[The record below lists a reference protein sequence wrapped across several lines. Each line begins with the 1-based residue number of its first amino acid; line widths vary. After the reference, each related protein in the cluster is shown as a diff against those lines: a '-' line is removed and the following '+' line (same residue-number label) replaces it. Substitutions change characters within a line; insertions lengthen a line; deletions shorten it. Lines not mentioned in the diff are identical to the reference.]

1 VAPRHHRHPVL
12 GWARRDRRHHPRAAR
27 FPDGSG
33 ASAAGGVGGI
43 HMASIELID
52 LTKHYKQGSTVVK
65 ALDGVNLSIESGE
78 FVSIVGRSG
87 SGKTTAL
94 DLLGLLLRPTSGQV
108 LLDGTDT
115 GKLRDGA
122 RADGRGKK
130 LGFVFQEFNLLPGL
144 TAIQNVMLPLRYHKN
159 GKDGKAR
166 AATLLDEVG
175 LKDRMHHRP
184 DQMSGGEQ
192 QQPAIA
198 RALIT
203 RPTLVRGEERTGE
216 VDSETS
222 QQIVAL
228 MRRMNRD
235 HGVTFV
241 IVTHDMDV
249 AGQTDRVIRLKDGKV
264 LSDARVDAEQTYLAK
279 LDRKE

>member
-1 VAPRHHRHPVL
+1 
-12 GWARRDRRHHPRAAR
+12 
-27 FPDGSG
+27 
-33 ASAAGGVGGI
+33 
-43 HMASIELID
+43 MASIELID

-65 ALDGVNLSIESGE
+65 ALDGVNLNIESGE

-122 RADGRGKK
+122 RADLRGKK

-144 TAIQNVMLPLRYHKN
+144 TAMQNVMLPLRYHKN

-192 QQPAIA
+192 QRVAIA
-198 RALIT
+198 RSLIN
-203 RPTLVRGEERTGE
+203 RPSLVLGDEPTGE

-228 MRRMNRD
+228 MRRLNRER
-235 HGVTFV
+235 GVTFV
-241 IVTHDMDV
+241 VVTHDMDV
-249 AGQTDRVIRLKDGKV
+249 AAQTDRVIRLKDGKV
-264 LSDARVDAEQTYLAK
+264 LSDTRADTEQTFLTSIDLQGVIA
-279 LDRKE
+279 

>member
-1 VAPRHHRHPVL
+1 
-12 GWARRDRRHHPRAAR
+12 
-27 FPDGSG
+27 
-33 ASAAGGVGGI
+33 
-43 HMASIELID
+43 MASIELID

-108 LLDGTDT
+108 MLDGTDT
-115 GKLRDGA
+115 RKLRDGA
-122 RADGRGKK
+122 RADLRGEK

-144 TAIQNVMLPLRYHKN
+144 SAIQNVMLPLRYHKN

-175 LKDRMHHRP
+175 LKDRMRHRP

-192 QQPAIA
+192 QRTAIA
-198 RALIT
+198 RALIN
-203 RPTLVRGEERTGE
+203 RPTLVLGDEPTGE

-222 QQIVAL
+222 QEIVAL
-228 MRRMNRD
+228 MRRMNRE
-235 HGVTFV
+235 HGVTF
-241 IVTHDMDV
+241 ILVTHDMDV
-249 AGQTDRVIRLKDGKV
+249 AAQTDRVIRLKDGKV
-264 LSDARVDAEQTYLAK
+264 VSDVRSTPDQKFLSGADLQGAIA
-279 LDRKE
+279 

>member
-1 VAPRHHRHPVL
+1 
-12 GWARRDRRHHPRAAR
+12 
-27 FPDGSG
+27 
-33 ASAAGGVGGI
+33 
-43 HMASIELID
+43 MASIELID
-52 LTKHYKQGSTVVK
+52 LTKHYKQGSTVVR
-65 ALDGVNLSIESGE
+65 ALDGVSLTIESGE

-108 LLDGTDT
+108 MLDGTDT

-122 RADGRGKK
+122 RADLRGKK
-130 LGFVFQEFNLLPGL
+130 LGFVFQEFNLLAGL
-144 TAIQNVMLPLRYHKN
+144 NAIQNVMLPLRYHKN

-166 AATLLDEVG
+166 AAALLAEVG
-175 LKDRMHHRP
+175 LQDRMHHRP

-192 QQPAIA
+192 QRTAIA
-198 RALIT
+198 RALIN
-203 RPTLVRGEERTGE
+203 RPSLVLGDEPTGE

-249 AGQTDRVIRLKDGKV
+249 AGQTDRIIRLKDGKV
-264 LSDARVDAEQTYLAK
+264 LSDTRVNAEQTYLAK
-279 LDRKE
+279 LDRKESVA

>member
-1 VAPRHHRHPVL
+1 
-12 GWARRDRRHHPRAAR
+12 
-27 FPDGSG
+27 
-33 ASAAGGVGGI
+33 
-43 HMASIELID
+43 MASIELID
-52 LTKHYKQGSTVVK
+52 LTKHYKQGSTVVR
-65 ALDGVNLSIESGE
+65 ALDGVSLTIESGE

-108 LLDGTDT
+108 MLDGTDT

-122 RADGRGKK
+122 RADLRGKK
-130 LGFVFQEFNLLPGL
+130 LGFVFQEFNLLAGL
-144 TAIQNVMLPLRYHKN
+144 NAIQNVMLPLRYHKN

-166 AATLLDEVG
+166 AAALLEEVG
-175 LKDRMHHRP
+175 LQDRMHHRP

-192 QQPAIA
+192 QRTAIA
-198 RALIT
+198 RALIN
-203 RPTLVRGEERTGE
+203 RPSLVLGDEPTGE

-249 AGQTDRVIRLKDGKV
+249 AGQTDRIIRLKDGKV
-264 LSDARVDAEQTYLAK
+264 LSDTRVNAEQTYLAK
-279 LDRKE
+279 LDRKESVA

>member
-1 VAPRHHRHPVL
+1 
-12 GWARRDRRHHPRAAR
+12 
-27 FPDGSG
+27 
-33 ASAAGGVGGI
+33 
-43 HMASIELID
+43 MASIELID
-52 LTKHYKQGSTVVK
+52 LTKHYRQGSTVVK
-65 ALDGVNLSIESGE
+65 ALDGVNLSVESGE

-108 LLDGTDT
+108 MLDGTDT

-122 RADGRGKK
+122 RADLRGQK

-144 TAIQNVMLPLRYHKN
+144 SAIQNVMLPLRYHKN

-166 AATLLDEVG
+166 AAALLEEVG
-175 LKDRMHHRP
+175 LADRMHHRP

-192 QQPAIA
+192 QRTAIA
-198 RALIT
+198 RALIN
-203 RPTLVRGEERTGE
+203 RPSLVLGDEPTGE

-279 LDRKE
+279 LDRKESVA

>member
-1 VAPRHHRHPVL
+1 M
-12 GWARRDRRHHPRAAR
+12 
-27 FPDGSG
+27 SK
-33 ASAAGGVGGI
+33 
-43 HMASIELID
+43 IELRE
-52 LTKHYKQGSTVVK
+52 LTKHYKQGSTTVK
-65 ALDGVNLSIESGE
+65 ALDGVTLTIESGE

-108 LLDGTDT
+108 LLDGVDT
-115 GKLRDGA
+115 GTLRDGA
-122 RADGRGKK
+122 RADLRGKK

-144 TAIQNVMLPLRYHKN
+144 NAVQNVMLPLRYHKN
-159 GKDGKAR
+159 GKDGKLR
-166 AATLLDEVG
+166 AEALLEEVG

-192 QQPAIA
+192 QRTAIA
-198 RALIT
+198 RALIN
-203 RPTLVRGEERTGE
+203 RPTLILGDEPTGE

-228 MRRMNRD
+228 LRRMNREL
-235 HGVTFV
+235 GVTVV

-249 AGQTDRVIRLKDGKV
+249 AAQTDRVIRLKDGKV
-264 LSDARVDAEQTYLAK
+264 LSDVRSTPEQKFLSGAD
-279 LDRKE
+279 LQGAIP

>member
-1 VAPRHHRHPVL
+1 
-12 GWARRDRRHHPRAAR
+12 
-27 FPDGSG
+27 
-33 ASAAGGVGGI
+33 
-43 HMASIELID
+43 MASIELID

-78 FVSIVGRSG
+78 LVSIVGRSG

-108 LLDGTDT
+108 MLDGTDT

-122 RADGRGKK
+122 RADLRGQK

-144 TAIQNVMLPLRYHKN
+144 SAIQNVMLPLRYHKN
-159 GKDGKAR
+159 GKNGKAR
-166 AATLLDEVG
+166 AAALLDEVG

-192 QQPAIA
+192 QRTAIA
-198 RALIT
+198 RALIN
-203 RPTLVRGEERTGE
+203 RPTLVLGDEPTGE

-241 IVTHDMDV
+241 IVTHDMDI
-249 AGQTDRVIRLKDGKV
+249 AGQTDRMIRLKDGKV
-264 LSDARVDAEQTYLAK
+264 LSDVRLNPEQTYLAK
-279 LDRKE
+279 LDRKESVA

>member
-1 VAPRHHRHPVL
+1 
-12 GWARRDRRHHPRAAR
+12 
-27 FPDGSG
+27 
-33 ASAAGGVGGI
+33 
-43 HMASIELID
+43 MASIELID

-65 ALDGVNLSIESGE
+65 ALDGVSLSIESGE

-108 LLDGTDT
+108 MLDGTDT

-122 RADGRGKK
+122 RADLRGEK

-144 TAIQNVMLPLRYHKN
+144 NALQNVMLPLRYHKN
-159 GKDGKAR
+159 GKDGRAR

-192 QQPAIA
+192 QRVAIA
-198 RALIT
+198 RSLIN
-203 RPTLVRGEERTGE
+203 RPSLVLGDEPTGE

-228 MRRMNRD
+228 MRRMNRE

-241 IVTHDMDV
+241 LVTHDMDV
-249 AGQTDRVIRLKDGKV
+249 AAQTDRVIRLKDGKV
-264 LSDARVDAEQTYLAK
+264 LSDVKANTEQTFLTT
-279 LDRKE
+279 LDLQGVIA

>member
-1 VAPRHHRHPVL
+1 
-12 GWARRDRRHHPRAAR
+12 
-27 FPDGSG
+27 
-33 ASAAGGVGGI
+33 
-43 HMASIELID
+43 MASIELND

-65 ALDGVNLSIESGE
+65 ALDGISLSIDSGE
-78 FVSIVGRSG
+78 FVAIVGRSG

-108 LLDGTDT
+108 VFDGTDT

-122 RADGRGKK
+122 RADLRGKK

-144 TAIQNVMLPLRYHKN
+144 NAIQNVMLPLRYHKN
-159 GKDGKAR
+159 GKDGRAR
-166 AATLLDEVG
+166 AAELLDEVG

-192 QQPAIA
+192 QRTAIA
-198 RALIT
+198 RALIN
-203 RPTLVRGEERTGE
+203 RPSLVLGDEPTGE

-235 HGVTFV
+235 RGVTFV

-249 AGQTDRVIRLKDGKV
+249 AGQTDRMIRLKDGKV
-264 LSDARVDAEQTYLAK
+264 LSDVRVNPEQTYLAK
-279 LDRKE
+279 LDRGEGAA

>member
-1 VAPRHHRHPVL
+1 
-12 GWARRDRRHHPRAAR
+12 
-27 FPDGSG
+27 
-33 ASAAGGVGGI
+33 
-43 HMASIELID
+43 MASIELID
-52 LTKHYKQGSTVVK
+52 LTKHYKQGSTIVK
-65 ALDGVNLSIESGE
+65 ALDGVSLSIESGE

-108 LLDGTDT
+108 VLDGTDT

-122 RADGRGKK
+122 RADLRGKK

-144 TAIQNVMLPLRYHKN
+144 TAVQNVMLPLRYHKN
-159 GKDGKAR
+159 GKDGRAR

-184 DQMSGGEQ
+184 DQLSGGEQ
-192 QQPAIA
+192 QRTAIA
-198 RALIT
+198 RALIN
-203 RPTLVRGEERTGE
+203 RPSLVLGDEPTGE
-216 VDSETS
+216 VDTETS

-228 MRRMNRD
+228 MRRINRD

-249 AGQTDRVIRLKDGKV
+249 AGQTDRVVRLKDGRV
-264 LSDARVDAEQTYLAK
+264 VSDVRANAEQTYLAK
-279 LDRKE
+279 LDRKESVA

>member
-1 VAPRHHRHPVL
+1 
-12 GWARRDRRHHPRAAR
+12 
-27 FPDGSG
+27 
-33 ASAAGGVGGI
+33 
-43 HMASIELID
+43 MASIELID

-65 ALDGVNLSIESGE
+65 ALDGVNLNIESGE

-122 RADGRGKK
+122 RADLRGKK

-144 TAIQNVMLPLRYHKN
+144 TAMQNVMLPLRYHKN

-192 QQPAIA
+192 QRVAIA
-198 RALIT
+198 RSLIN
-203 RPTLVRGEERTGE
+203 RPSLVLGDEPTGE

-228 MRRMNRD
+228 MRRLNRER
-235 HGVTFV
+235 GVTFV
-241 IVTHDMDV
+241 VVTHDMDV
-249 AGQTDRVIRLKDGKV
+249 AAQTDRVIRLKDGKV
-264 LSDARVDAEQTYLAK
+264 LSDTRADIEQTFLTSIDLQGVIA
-279 LDRKE
+279 

>member
-1 VAPRHHRHPVL
+1 
-12 GWARRDRRHHPRAAR
+12 
-27 FPDGSG
+27 
-33 ASAAGGVGGI
+33 
-43 HMASIELID
+43 MASIELND

-65 ALDGVNLSIESGE
+65 ALDGISLSIDSGE
-78 FVSIVGRSG
+78 FVAVVGRSG

-108 LLDGTDT
+108 VFDGTDT

-122 RADGRGKK
+122 RADLRGKK

-144 TAIQNVMLPLRYHKN
+144 NALQNVMLPLRYHKN

-166 AATLLDEVG
+166 AAELLDEVG

-192 QQPAIA
+192 QRTAIA
-198 RALIT
+198 RALIN
-203 RPTLVRGEERTGE
+203 RPSLVLGDEPTGE

-222 QQIVAL
+222 QQIVGL
-228 MRRMNRD
+228 MRRMNRE

-241 IVTHDMDV
+241 VVTHDLDV
-249 AGQTDRVIRLKDGKV
+249 AAQTDRVIRLKDGKV
-264 LSDARVDAEQTYLAK
+264 LSDTRVDAEQTYLAK
-279 LDRKE
+279 LDRGEGAA

>member
-1 VAPRHHRHPVL
+1 
-12 GWARRDRRHHPRAAR
+12 
-27 FPDGSG
+27 
-33 ASAAGGVGGI
+33 
-43 HMASIELID
+43 MASIELND

-65 ALDGVNLSIESGE
+65 ALDGVSLTIESVD

-108 LLDGTDT
+108 LLDGVDT

-122 RADGRGKK
+122 RADLRGKK

-144 TAIQNVMLPLRYHKN
+144 NAIQNVMLPLRYHKN
-159 GKDGKAR
+159 GTDGKAR
-166 AATLLDEVG
+166 AAALLDEVG
-175 LKDRMHHRP
+175 LKERMHHRP

-192 QQPAIA
+192 QRTAIA
-198 RALIT
+198 RSLIN
-203 RPTLVRGEERTGE
+203 RPSLVLGDEPTGE

-228 MRRMNRD
+228 MRRMNRE

-249 AGQTDRVIRLKDGKV
+249 AAQTDRVIRLKDGKV
-264 LSDARVDAEQTYLAK
+264 LSDVRADAEQTYLAK
-279 LDRKE
+279 LDRGEGAA

>member
-1 VAPRHHRHPVL
+1 
-12 GWARRDRRHHPRAAR
+12 
-27 FPDGSG
+27 
-33 ASAAGGVGGI
+33 
-43 HMASIELID
+43 MASIELID
-52 LTKHYKQGSTVVK
+52 LTKHYKQGSTLVK

-94 DLLGLLLRPTSGQV
+94 DLLGLLLRPTNGRV
-108 LLDGTDT
+108 MLDGTDT

-122 RADGRGKK
+122 RADLRGQK

-144 TAIQNVMLPLRYHKN
+144 SAIQNVMLPLRYHKN

-166 AATLLDEVG
+166 AAALLDEVG

-192 QQPAIA
+192 QRTAIA
-198 RALIT
+198 RALIN
-203 RPTLVRGEERTGE
+203 RPTLVLGDEPTGE

-235 HGVTFV
+235 HGVTVV

-264 LSDARVDAEQTYLAK
+264 LSDARLDAEQTYLAK
-279 LDRKE
+279 LDRNESVA

>member
-1 VAPRHHRHPVL
+1 
-12 GWARRDRRHHPRAAR
+12 
-27 FPDGSG
+27 
-33 ASAAGGVGGI
+33 
-43 HMASIELID
+43 MASIELID
-52 LTKHYKQGSTVVK
+52 LTKHYKQGSTLVK
-65 ALDGVNLSIESGE
+65 ALDGVSLSIESGD

-108 LLDGTDT
+108 MLDGTDT

-122 RADGRGKK
+122 RADLRGQK

-144 TAIQNVMLPLRYHKN
+144 SAIQNVMLPLRYHKN

-166 AATLLDEVG
+166 AAALLDEVG

-192 QQPAIA
+192 QRTAIA
-198 RALIT
+198 RALIN
-203 RPTLVRGEERTGE
+203 RPTLVLGDEPTGE

-241 IVTHDMDV
+241 IVTHDVDV
-249 AGQTDRVIRLKDGKV
+249 AGQTDRVVRLKDGKV
-264 LSDARVDAEQTYLAK
+264 VSDIRANAEQTYLAK
-279 LDRKE
+279 LDRKESVA